1 MAQNRFLLVCEN
13 RFANEMRWGKTT
25 GMEKMNN
32 ATNIYI
38 RSVSKRKEQDD
49 KEKMLPLDSLSQSLI
64 YHGEEFEHDSTFG
77 TCLTSKSVPAYKILL
92 PRRSKVLI
100 LM

>member
-1 MAQNRFLLVCEN
+1 MLSLAI
-13 RFANEMRWGKTT
+13 
-25 GMEKMNN
+25 GMEKMHN

-49 KEKMLPLDSLSQSLI
+49 KEKMLPLDVLSQSLI

-77 TCLTSKSVPAYKILL
+77 TCLTSKSHL
-92 PRRSKVLI
+92 PVAPHSIRTVR
-100 LM
+100 